1 MSAPPTT
8 PRIVALEEHMATA
21 DVLAAW
27 RRHDPDLTDP
37 VLRWTVAGTV
47 TAPLLDLGE
56 DRLHAMDVAGVDTA
70 VLSLTTPGLQSLP
83 TAEAVALQGPTNDV
97 IADAVRRRPDRLQGF
112 ATLATPDPES
122 AARELGRAVTELGL
136 DGAMLHSLT
145 DGVFHDDQRYWSIFE
160 AAEHLRAPIH
170 LHPSVPPPAVADA
183 YYDGFGLLRTGGLG
197 WHHQTGVALLR
208 LVLAGV
214 FDRFP
219 DLQVVLGHWGET
231 VLFFLDRSA
240 LLDRAS
246 GLDRPLADYVRDNVF
261 VTPGGIASHRYL
273 RWSAEV
279 VGIDRIMHATD
290 YPFNGPHD
298 FDARAFL
305 TEAPLPASDRALVAS
320 GTWDRLRGG
329 IRR

>member
-1 MSAPPTT
+1 
-8 PRIVALEEHMATA
+8 MATE

-27 RRHDPDLTDP
+27 RRRDPDLADP
-37 VLRWTVAGTV
+37 VTRWTVAGNV
-47 TAPLLDLGE
+47 TAPLTDLGE
-56 DRLHAMDVAGVDTA
+56 GRLRDMDVAGVDTA

-83 TAEAVALQGPTNDV
+83 RAEAVALQGPTNDV
-97 IADAVRRRPDRLQGF
+97 IADAVRRHPDRLHGF
-112 ATLATPDPES
+112 ATLATPDPGA

-145 DGVFHDDQRYWSIFE
+145 DGRFHDDHRYWDLFE
-160 AAEHLRAPIH
+160 AAEHLRAPIY
-170 LHPSVPPPAVADA
+170 LHPAVPPPAVTAA
-183 YYDGFGLLRTGGLG
+183 YYDGFGLLRTGGVG
-197 WHHQTGVALLR
+197 WHFQTGVALLR

-219 DLQVVLGHWGET
+219 HLQVVLGHWGET

-240 LLDRAS
+240 LLDGAS
-246 GLDRPLADYVRDNVF
+246 GLDRPLADYVRQNVF
-261 VTPGGIASHRYL
+261 ITPGGVASHRYL
-273 RWSAEV
+273 RWATEV

-298 FDARAFL
+298 FDARGFL
-305 TEAPLPASDRALVAS
+305 ADAPLSDDDRARVAS
-320 GTWDRLRGG
+320 GTWDRLRAG